1 MIKKGIDIV
10 IKSRDKGSFKIVPI
24 TEDDT
29 LMTKEAFFAKVDKGI
44 EQIKNGQ
51 SYTMLPGENLEDFL
65 NRIEE

>member
-44 EQIKNGQ
+44 EQIKRF
-51 SYTMLPGENLEDFL
+51 LE
-65 NRIEE
+65 